1 MEDLCEKCLWR
12 NLGYT
17 PIHFFEGGTYSY
29 WTEKYGIYQ
38 DGTFKF
44 DKNSIILDDEKA
56 DIVTFTSNSLKFT
69 LDGENYSGTRIVQ
82 KDKQLVES
90 NKKHF

>member
-1 MEDLCEKCLWR
+1 MNPLTWQNPGQLFVAQDVIKV
-12 NLGYT
+12 N
-17 PIHFFEGGTYSY
+17 IYSVA
-29 WTEKYGIYQ
+29 ELR
-38 DGTFKF
+38 
-44 DKNSIILDDEKA
+44 KNSIILDDEKA